1 MTPERETAINF
12 LSAQVQ
18 RYREELRIWLRAPQ
32 GIRSAA
38 QARLVAPLQD
48 LVEDASRLLARL
60 RGRPAVPAN
69 DSEPAGQVAE
79 APARKQE
86 R

>member
-18 RYREELRIWLRAPQ
+18 RYREELRTWLRAPQ

-60 RGRPAVPAN
+60 RGRPVPAN

-79 APARKQE
+79 APALKRE